1 MTTTNSVEANYAWIG
16 DKYAQA
22 RMRREVARHFNVPL
36 REVKYSFFN
45 FITPIP
51 EDYKYAHFRVYRAAV
66 RDALIAQVRIER
78 ARRVQ
83 QMKSYRLRHGLE

>member
-1 MTTTNSVEANYAWIG
+1 MPTDSVEANYAWIE

-66 RDALIAQVRIER
+66 RDALIAEVHIER
-78 ARRVQ
+78 ARHVQ
-83 QMKSYRLRHGLE
+83 RMNAYRLRHGLE